1 MKNNP
6 LNGYQP
12 ENETAV
18 ANAAD
23 QPADGL
29 LDDEEITGGG
39 DPVIIGVDLAD
50 GDDMCVDPR
59 NDDARPTFYPTCR
72 FCGKQELP
80 VAAYASQADAN
91 EAATIRCDC
100 FEARRYQDELDR
112 KKRRED
118 NIIRLRQRLDDFSE
132 YAAGRGK
139 ALSGD
144 DLDFLLNVGITVL
157 DGKID
162 AANINLGRFK
172 IKISVGSKSALS
184 ISFSYSD
191 GGKMEV

>member
-12 ENETAV
+12 ETETV

-23 QPADGL
+23 QHADEL
-29 LDDEEITGGG
+29 LDDEEIVGGR
-39 DPVIIGVDLAD
+39 DPVIVGVDHAEC
-50 GDDMCVDPR
+50 DDMCAYPLA
-59 NDDARPTFYPTCR
+59 DDARPTFYPTCR

-80 VAAYASQADAN
+80 VAAYASQADAD
-91 EAATIRCDC
+91 EAATIRCEC
-100 FEARRYQDELDR
+100 FGARRYQDELDR

-118 NIIRLRQRLDDFSE
+118 NIIRLRQRLDDFAE
-132 YAAGRGK
+132 YVAKRRGN

-144 DLDFLLNVGITVL
+144 DLDFLLNVGIAVL

-162 AANINLGRFK
+162 AVNINLGRFK